1 MNHFISTLWEEGII
15 RTSIFGFI
23 ANLISTDF
31 VRRLDRGVQKI
42 PPAIS
47 VAYKVVAT
55 TIFPDFEMFAD
66 TRFRRCINAMLSFN
80 LTTSTNRYLRK
91 SSMMRLIQNTWNSIN
106 SVVSGMNNLKTYLI
120 DNLEMK
126 VGRYDILHTSCS
138 ALAREL
144 ILYTYVQ
151 PTITDALTD
160 FSSNFRTY
168 QALYNQNV
176 SVTEE
181 EVKNIIHI
189 MESEKTI
196 GNGVI
201 YSEVIEW
208 HKELLRNGSRNAEG
222 RILIQVLSGSDVW
235 N

>member
-1 MNHFISTLWEEGII
+1 
-15 RTSIFGFI
+15 
-23 ANLISTDF
+23 
-31 VRRLDRGVQKI
+31 
-42 PPAIS
+42 
-47 VAYKVVAT
+47 
-55 TIFPDFEMFAD
+55 
-66 TRFRRCINAMLSFN
+66 MLSFN

-222 RILIQVLSGSDVW
+222 RILI
-235 N
+235 